1 MSCRDLFLRVECYV
15 SLRRALGYVVTS
27 EEKLLKDF
35 VRFVEAQMVTGPIR
49 AQIALDWACM
59 PSPGRGLAGQ
69 TSRLKVVRGFLSH
82 LQAATPET
90 EVPGPGMLAKVRRP
104 KPYLYS
110 RQQIETLMQ
119 IRPTLRYFRLN
130 FVNHDWYLCTLQ
142 LPTSCGCMPE
152 SESVFIMTA
161 CRTRFSFLNR
171 VPTCPTMRCGRP
183 SSVLRV
189 VPALGMTTTPADPA
203 FTGYVTASQ

>member
-1 MSCRDLFLRVECYV
+1 MSSKDLLLRVDCYV

-35 VRFVEAQMVTGPIR
+35 VRFLEAQMVTGPIR
-49 AQIALDWACM
+49 AQIALDWACI

-90 EVPGPGMLAKVRRP
+90 EVPGSGMLANVRRP

-110 RQQIETLMQ
+110 RQQIETL
-119 IRPTLRYFRLN
+119 IATASLLRPQGSLRPHTFATLIGLIAS
-130 FVNHDWYLCTLQ
+130 T
-142 LPTSCGCMPE
+142 G
-152 SESVFIMTA
+152 
-161 CRTRFSFLNR
+161 
-171 VPTCPTMRCGRP
+171 
-183 SSVLRV
+183 LRV
-189 VPALGMTTTPADPA
+189 SEAIGLSVRNMHLDADLSHLEVLLSLP
-203 FTGYVTASQ
+203 